1 MNCVSICQA
10 NLTSLLPGDWSIEAV
25 TSLAID
31 DLL

>member
-1 MNCVSICQA
+1 VFLFVKL